1 MTLFIYILGGV
12 KMGKRADN
20 KAPFS
25 MFLDKDLKAKFKALT
40 TSNKDNMT
48 DIVVKA
54 IQNYIKEHG
63 DTLQTK

>member
-1 MTLFIYILGGV
+1 
-12 KMGKRADN
+12 MGKRADN